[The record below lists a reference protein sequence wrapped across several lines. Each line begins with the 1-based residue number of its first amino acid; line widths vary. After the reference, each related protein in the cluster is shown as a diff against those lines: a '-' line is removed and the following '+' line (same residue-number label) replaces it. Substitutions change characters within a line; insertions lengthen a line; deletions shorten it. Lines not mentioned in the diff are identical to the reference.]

1 MEAACG
7 GGDERLPVA
16 VVMEAACGGGDGG
29 CLWRYQWRLPVVW
42 RWRLAVAWRWGL
54 AVAVA
59 MEAGCGCGVAT
70 EVLSLEHRGTPKPF
84 ALNVKIIS
92 MYDVIQ
98 QTCLD
103 LYMISKK
110 EKYEA
115 SDSNSNK

>member
-1 MEAACG
+1 M
-7 GGDERLPVA
+7 
-16 VVMEAACGGGDGG
+16 
-29 CLWRYQWRLPVVW
+29 
-42 RWRLAVAWRWGL
+42 

-59 MEAGCGCGVAT
+59 M